1 MYGKRIQELRQEK
14 GLKQEELGVLL
25 HCGQRT
31 ISKYERE
38 KLDLST
44 QTLIQLCRIFQ
55 VSADYIL
62 GIEDETGAKT

>member
-1 MYGKRIQELRQEK
+1 MYGQRIKELRAEHEMSQEQ
-14 GLKQEELGVLL
+14 LAEQLNVR
-25 HCGQRT
+25 QIT
-31 ISKYERE
+31 ISKYEHE